1 MISSP
6 FSAFNCFNVLPLI
19 LVVGWFFFLEEIN
32 HNGTKLMNT
41 LNNYNLFV
49 VQNNNHTSMT
59 IQETK
64 WIKLTIQYI
73 LVLFPIYPVLV
84 LNLTYLL
91 KLYHKA
97 IWSKINENIKTKLS
111 KLSGG
116 STLLKRDSHTK

>member
-1 MISSP
+1 
-6 FSAFNCFNVLPLI
+6 
-19 LVVGWFFFLEEIN
+19 
-32 HNGTKLMNT
+32 
-41 LNNYNLFV
+41 
-49 VQNNNHTSMT
+49 MT

-116 STLLKRDSHTK
+116 LTLLKRDSHTK

>member
-6 FSAFNCFNVLPLI
+6 FSAFNCFNVLLLI
-19 LVVGWFFFLEEIN
+19 LVVGCFFPLEETN

-73 LVLFPIYPVLV
+73 LVLFPIYSVLV

-116 STLLKRDSHTK
+116 STLLKSDSHTK

>member
-1 MISSP
+1 
-6 FSAFNCFNVLPLI
+6 
-19 LVVGWFFFLEEIN
+19 
-32 HNGTKLMNT
+32 MNT

-73 LVLFPIYPVLV
+73 LVLFPIYSVLV

-116 STLLKRDSHTK
+116 STLLKSDSHTK

>member
-1 MISSP
+1 MILSP

-19 LVVGWFFFLEEIN
+19 LVVGCFFPSEEIN